1 MIKRVWL
8 VVVILG
14 MLFSVGCDLL
24 ATTGTQETAVALSD
38 FEIATLEALSTQV
51 NSTPDGI
58 LRLPTPTLKPEGAS
72 ESSEASITIT
82 GISEQTP
89 GVANVTWQASGDF
102 PSGFKVVWSD
112 AQGYP
117 TYPENS
123 AVAVASSIARSAQ
136 ITVTP
141 GVIYYVRVCRFVN
154 ESCDVYS
161 DLGIFAFSSATPNPK
176 PVMDLR
182 ATVTAAAHRHDATAS
197 VSGTALSYDPTLK
210 ITLMKGGEDGKAY
223 MAWTDKNPGS
233 SGYKIVYSKTSTTPT
248 YGTDSYF
255 YIADSNARSA
265 YVEGDSS
272 TQYYYR
278 LCRVSS
284 SGCGSYS
291 EVYSYKFPVA
301 NTVTPDASTITL
313 TAITDTATGAAQV
326 TWTASG
332 TFSNG
337 FKILYSKTN
346 TLPTLSDSVTYVSDG
361 SARLGSIS
369 GDPSGTYHVRV
380 CKYTGSGCSV
390 YSSVMDFT
398 FASDPATITINGL
411 ADNSASGA
419 IDLGWTTASGTFPNG
434 FKILLATSATPT
446 YENATTMVAAASGA
460 TSGTITGSANTHYYL
475 RVCKYTGSGCGVYSN
490 IVEFTTASDSIDLTS
505 STTTDFAWTLTP
517 NTDNADGYRLF
528 WSSGKLAPV
537 WSSAA
542 GYQTAVAADR
552 SMSITPLST
561 GHYILRLCTWDATG
575 STCTAYSNT
584 VEIDAP

>member
-8 VVVILG
+8 VLVILG

-38 FEIATLEALSTQV
+38 SEIATLEALSTQV
-51 NSTPDGI
+51 NATPDGI
-58 LRLPTPTLKPEGAS
+58 LRLPTPTQTPEGSNETSA
-72 ESSEASITIT
+72 ASITIT
-82 GISEQTP
+82 GITEQTP
-89 GVANVTWQASGDF
+89 GVAMVTWLASGDF

-112 AQGYP
+112 VQGYP

-123 AVAVASSIARSAQ
+123 SVLVESSIARSAQ

-141 GVIYYVRVCRFVN
+141 GVIYYVRVCRFIN
-154 ESCDVYS
+154 GTCDVYS

-182 ATVTAAAHRHDATAS
+182 ATVTAAARRHNTTPT
-197 VSGTALSYDPTLK
+197 VSGTTVTSDPTLK

-223 MAWTDKNPGS
+223 MTWTDKNPGS
-233 SGYKIVYSKTSTTPT
+233 NGYKIVYSKTSTTPT
-248 YGTDSYF
+248 YGTDAYF

-265 YVEGDSS
+265 YIEGESN

-278 LCRVSS
+278 LCRYNGST
-284 SGCGSYS
+284 CGSYS
-291 EVYSYKFPVA
+291 EVYTYKFPVV
-301 NTVTPDASTITL
+301 NTATPDASTISI

-326 TWTASG
+326 AWSASG

-361 SARLGSIS
+361 TARLGTIS

-398 FASDPATITINGL
+398 FAADPATITINGL

-419 IDLGWTTASGTFPNG
+419 IDLDWTTASGTFPNG

-446 YENATTMVAAASGA
+446 YENAITMVAASSGA

-475 RVCKYTGSGCGVYSN
+475 RVCKYTGSGCSVYSN
-490 IVEFTTASDSIDLTS
+490 IVEFTTASDGIDLTS
-505 STTTDFAWTLTP
+505 SALTDYAWTLTP

-528 WSSGKLAPV
+528 WSKSSVTPV
-537 WSSAA
+537 WSSADA
-542 GYQTAVAADR
+542 YQTGVAADR
-552 SMSITPLST
+552 TMSISLPAT
-561 GHYILRLCTWDATG
+561 GHYIIRLCTWDGTG
-575 STCTAYSNT
+575 STCSAYSNT
-584 VEIDAP
+584 LEFDVP